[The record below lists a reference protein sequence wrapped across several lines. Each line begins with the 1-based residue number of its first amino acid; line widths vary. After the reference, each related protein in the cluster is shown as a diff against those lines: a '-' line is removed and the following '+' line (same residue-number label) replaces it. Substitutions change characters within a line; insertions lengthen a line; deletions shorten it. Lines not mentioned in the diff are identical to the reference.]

1 MACADHPKHHQG
13 CQPQSGTPKDP
24 FTLTKFFN
32 KDFKLQS
39 GLLKSLWRNFI
50 AAEGALLAKK
60 CRKRGHS
67 KI

>member
-1 MACADHPKHHQG
+1 MYYLFG
-13 CQPQSGTPKDP
+13 LTKDP

-50 AAEGALLAKK
+50 AAEGAFLAKK
-60 CRKRGHS
+60 CREQGHS